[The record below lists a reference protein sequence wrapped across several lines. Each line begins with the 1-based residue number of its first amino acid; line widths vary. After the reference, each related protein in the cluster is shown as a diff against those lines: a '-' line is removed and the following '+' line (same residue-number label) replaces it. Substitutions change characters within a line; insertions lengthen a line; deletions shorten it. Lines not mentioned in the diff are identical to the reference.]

1 MDKEFPW
8 WKAVMTVLTIGAI
21 VVALFS
27 GLFIGEQ
34 IAIRALENQGFA
46 NVRIV
51 DKQWFLV
58 GMRGCGRDAAKFTAR
73 AVNPAQREVDI
84 FVCVGWPFKG
94 ATVRSN

>member
-1 MDKEFPW
+1 MNEEFPW
-8 WKAVMTVLTIGAI
+8 FNVVMAFLTVGVI
-21 VVALFS
+21 VVGLFS
-27 GLFIGEQ
+27 GIFIGEQ
-34 IAIRALENQGFA
+34 IAVRALENQGFT

-94 ATVRSN
+94 VTVRSN